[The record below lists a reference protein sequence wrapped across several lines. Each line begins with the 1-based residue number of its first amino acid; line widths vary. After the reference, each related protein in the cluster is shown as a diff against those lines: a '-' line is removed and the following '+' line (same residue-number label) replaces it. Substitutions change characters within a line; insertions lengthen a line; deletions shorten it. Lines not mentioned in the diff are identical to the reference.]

1 MVNTADMKRLIIRV
15 ASEEGVPPDVM
26 LAIAEKES
34 GFNPKALGD
43 GGKSYG
49 MFQINTAAHPD
60 YKGGFEPEANARYA
74 ARFLKKLIANNNNN
88 IAKAIERYNGSG
100 PMAVAYSK
108 DVMNNKLPKYTKVA
122 NNVEK
127 IALNVE
133 DAVSSQG
140 LANRY
145 QGQITGA
152 AANPYDYIGSKDERD
167 KLMKAAEEQDKQ
179 YRDDIASLMKLNMP
193 ASREQLTDLEK
204 EAYDYNVMNDAAA
217 TAQQLQQANAA
228 NLAQGYQQLAQ
239 QSTGMNDL
247 LQQKYQAMRD
257 LAMSDPRLQQGN
269 YQVTP
274 EQINNYQ
281 ALNLQNQ
288 LAANIFGRP
297 QLQLTSPQELARQQY
312 EAQIANQ
319 YGVPYDTLVAAQAD
333 RIKNLG
339 AVDSAE
345 ITFLQNRAAAGD
357 TLAQEYLKQIGAGGG
372 VKDIIKEGISSQG
385 DIAKE
390 RIKVALDYRNKAVE
404 QARQA
409 LQAGDQNRYQYYA
422 SVANNLN
429 NELGSMTRGLISSAD
444 TRYNT
449 DVNAMT
455 ETRSQDLNYDVN
467 KEKNQIETA
476 KLPSEQFKNT
486 AIGIGY
492 LGAAD
497 PTVSA
502 GDWLNLFPS
511 GVRSTVVN
519 PQLSPEATNNIL
531 SSGTAGPR
539 PNPTSANLL
548 NKAYLNLRNMAY
560 PNQQ

>member
-60 YKGGFEPEANARYA
+60 YKGGFDPEANARYA
-74 ARFLKKLIANNNNN
+74 ARFLKRLIASNNNN
-88 IAKAIERYNGSG
+88 IAKAVERYNGSG

-108 DVMNNKLPKYTKVA
+108 DVMSNKLPKYTKVA
-122 NNVEK
+122 NNAEK
-127 IALNVE
+127 IALNIE
-133 DAVSSQG
+133 DAISSQG

-179 YRDDIASLMKLNMP
+179 YRDDIASLMRLNMP
-193 ASREQLTDLEK
+193 TSREQLTDLERA
-204 EAYDYNVMNDAAA
+204 AYDYNVMNDAAA
-217 TAQQLQQANAA
+217 AAQQLQQANAA

-345 ITFLQNRAAAGD
+345 ITFLQNRAATGD
-357 TLAQEYLKQIGAGGG
+357 ALAQEYLKQIGAGGG

-390 RIKVALDYRNKAVE
+390 RIKAVLDYRNNAVE

-409 LQAGDQNRYQYYA
+409 LQTGDQNRYQYYA

-429 NELGSMTRGLISSAD
+429 NELGSMTRSLISSAD

-449 DVNAMT
+449 DINAMT
-455 ETRSQDLNYDVN
+455 ETRGQDLNYDVN
-467 KEKNQIETA
+467 KEKNQIDAA
-476 KLPSEQFKNT
+476 KVPSTNFKNT
-486 AIGIGY
+486 AEGTFY

-502 GDWLNLFPS
+502 RDWLNLFPS
-511 GVRSTVVN
+511 GIRNTVVN
-519 PQLSPEATNNIL
+519 PQLSLETANNIL

-539 PNPTSANLL
+539 PNPLSANLL
-548 NKAYLNLRNMAY
+548 NKAFMDLRGAAY